1 MHIDFSNVSE
11 NLARIYGDAECVVNI
26 ERDRR
31 YTYSEFHRL
40 TNRIINMMR
49 ERLDLRR
56 GDTWVT
62 ILNNDNLSLLGF
74 FTAYKGEACACYTNT
89 TDSLEVQENQIGLV
103 KPKTVFIEA
112 ELLPTHYEL
121 LKRHG
126 LTIVS
131 MDRPPAEFPDVLYF
145 WDLLEGVGE
154 GNPHVISDDRQD
166 CMVLRFT
173 GGTTGA
179 PKAVMYSID
188 NFMAN
193 KDLHFAMADPLPV
206 RAERLLHFGMISHA
220 SGMVFFPILFKG
232 GCTLTMNDRSLLTF
246 CSAVERE
253 RVTSSLMV
261 PSMLYRMLDDPE
273 VGKHDLS
280 SLQTMYYGASPM
292 SPTRLKQLQQ
302 RFGNI
307 FVQVYGSS
315 EHAGAVSALSKA
327 EHMPDASGSDAH
339 LSSAGRVVPG
349 MELMIVGENGQP
361 VANGEDGEIWMRSR
375 AICMGYLHNP
385 EKTAEE
391 FCDGFWRSGDMGR
404 IDSNGYLYVLDRLKD
419 TIVHKNCNVYP
430 NQVESALMA
439 HDTVLMAAVVGIP
452 DPECG
457 EWVHAEVVLRGDAEV
472 VMEDLLKF
480 LEERLPQHNVP
491 RTMNFASALPLSPV
505 GKVLRR
511 TVRETSRQQFES
523 NQ

>member
-1 MHIDFSNVSE
+1 MHLDFSIVSE
-11 NLARIYGDAECVVNI
+11 NLARVYGDAECVVNI

-31 YTYSEFHRL
+31 YSYREFHRL
-40 TNRIINMMR
+40 TNRIVNMMR
-49 ERLDLRR
+49 DRLDLRR

-89 TDSLEVQENQIGLV
+89 TDSPEVQENQIGLV
-103 KPKTVFIEA
+103 KPKTAFIEA
-112 ELLPTHYEL
+112 ELLPSHYEL
-121 LKRHG
+121 LKNHG

-131 MDRPPAEFPDVLYF
+131 MDPPPPEFPDVLYF
-145 WDLLEGVGE
+145 WDLLEGVSDR
-154 GNPHVISDDRQD
+154 NPNVVSDDRLD
-166 CMVLRFT
+166 CMILRFT

-179 PKAVMYSID
+179 PKAVMYSTD

-193 KDLHFAMADPLPV
+193 RDLHFAMADPVAV
-206 RAERLLHFGMISHA
+206 RQERLLHFGMISHA
-220 SGMVFFPILFKG
+220 SGMVFFPVLFKG
-232 GCTLTMNDRSLLTF
+232 GCTITMNDRSMLTF

-253 RVTSSLMV
+253 RVTASLMV

-273 VGKHDLS
+273 VARHDLS

-307 FVQVYGSS
+307 FIQLYGSS
-315 EHAGAVSALSKA
+315 EHAGAVSVLSKA
-327 EHMPDASGSDAH
+327 EHMPDAGGSEAH

-349 MELMIVGENGQP
+349 IELMIVGDDGQP
-361 VANGEDGEIWMRSR
+361 VATGQDGEIWMRSR
-375 AICMGYLHNP
+375 AICMGYLNNP
-385 EKTAEE
+385 GKTAEE
-391 FCDGFWRSGDMGR
+391 FCDGFWKSGDMGR
-404 IDSNGYLYVLDRLKD
+404 LDEDGYLYVLDRLKD
-419 TIVHKNCNVYP
+419 TIVHKRCNVYP

-439 HDTVLMAAVVGIP
+439 HETVVMAAVVGIP

-457 EWVHAEVVLRGDAEV
+457 EWVHAEVVLRGEAETV
-472 VMEDLLKF
+472 VEELLKF
-480 LEERLPQHNVP
+480 LEERLPSHSVP
-491 RTMNFASALPLSPV
+491 RTINFVSALPLSPV

-511 TVRETSRQQFES
+511 TVRETSRQQFERS
-523 NQ
+523 Q